1 MHHLQRLTFRRAIIM
16 AQFSEHRSYYR
27 TSHDRCFGCP
37 NHGRFLGGKQQL
49 SNFHHLLKT
58 NRPRWWENSSFNH
71 FGFVIST
78 DFKVVWTHGRHVHL
92 FAAST
97 MATCFVQWPL
107 SRWRFL
113 WCHWRFGGGLERRC
127 FWGNLEAFTNKAS
140 NSPELDVSGS
150 WIRWINIPMFWRWI
164 YMSLVCCFF
173 NSPTCRLNLSLYL
186 SFNYLS
192 FTSEPRFQVSS
203 IPTKPFPSQ
212 RKTSSQSQSS
222 QRELRQMGWA
232 YNFKWSRPSYWGSSR
247 RFLDDKHQ
255 FLEFWWWLL

>member
-58 NRPRWWENSSFNH
+58 NRPRWWENCSFNH

-127 FWGNLEAFTNKAS
+127 FWGDLEAFTNKAS

-150 WIRWINIPMFWRWI
+150 WIHWINIPTFWRWI
-164 YMSLVCCFF
+164 YMSLVCVFF
-173 NSPTCRLNLSLYL
+173 WIPNLPT
-186 SFNYLS
+186 
-192 FTSEPRFQVSS
+192 
-203 IPTKPFPSQ
+203 
-212 RKTSSQSQSS
+212 
-222 QRELRQMGWA
+222 
-232 YNFKWSRPSYWGSSR
+232 
-247 RFLDDKHQ
+247 
-255 FLEFWWWLL
+255 